1 MTCSVGLW
9 HAGWQGVD
17 WPVGSLYVWLV
28 GCLLDWQDPGLLAG
42 PLAWQ
47 GPELGSCLAG
57 RLPRSLDA

>member
-9 HAGWQGVD
+9 QAGWQGVD

-28 GCLLDWQDPGLLAG
+28 GCLFDWQDPGLLAG
-42 PLAWQ
+42 PLPWQ

>member
-1 MTCSVGLW
+1 ML
-9 HAGWQGVD
+9 AGKVSIGR
-17 WPVGSLYVWLV
+17 SALYVWLV
-28 GCLLDWQDPGLLAG
+28 GCLFDWQDPGLLAG